1 MGTKAGVAADWTQL
15 PGYLSRSSSGLVVKS
30 QERLEVGGRW
40 SLRWEGQ
47 PAELDAYVYR
57 RDEVDRL
64 SPSRLGGERSKEKLG
79 DILAEFD
86 FKPDV
91 LWQFK
96 NVTLHL
102 RSLDP
107 DLHEGPNPAARARL
121 IRLAKKIQAFLEA
134 AVVSDLD
141 AVTPRLE
148 LPIPEEKVLLLGAPL
163 RLAWRAVNA
172 APEECR
178 LEIRS
183 DGFKGV
189 TSRASEIIA
198 TPERVGSVGLW
209 LSLRH
214 TRNLL
219 RSPFAELTFQSVRDK
234 GRPMVKVQARYLE
247 DTRIEE
253 GPGLRLRVD
262 HEQKSRGCTDVFFIS
277 LDEQRSAVLQFG
289 GPRSSSAPPSIAMRL
304 EKALLLDGA
313 GAVVP
318 LGPSEFHVEQ
328 RQFPQIRGTISL
340 ASQDWEIAAVSRD
353 AASGDTW
360 REELR
365 RRGVE
370 VVE

>member
-1 MGTKAGVAADWTQL
+1 V
-15 PGYLSRSSSGLVVKS
+15 
-30 QERLEVGGRW
+30 
-40 SLRWEGQ
+40 
-47 PAELDAYVYR
+47 
-57 RDEVDRL
+57 
-64 SPSRLGGERSKEKLG
+64 
-79 DILAEFD
+79 
-86 FKPDV
+86 
-91 LWQFK
+91 
-96 NVTLHL
+96 
-102 RSLDP
+102 
-107 DLHEGPNPAARARL
+107 GPNPTERARL
-121 IRLAKKIQAFLEA
+121 IRLAKKLQAFLEA

-148 LPIPEEKVLLLGAPL
+148 LPSPEEKVLLLGSPV
-163 RLAWRAVNA
+163 RLSWRAVNA

-189 TSRASEIIA
+189 ASRSSEIIA

-214 TRNLL
+214 TRNFL

-234 GRPMVKVQARYLE
+234 GRPVAKVQARYLE

-262 HEQKSRGCTDVFFIS
+262 HEQASRDCTGVFFIS

-289 GPRSSSAPPSIAMRL
+289 GPRYSNAPPGIAMRL
-304 EKALLLDGA
+304 QKALLLDGA

-318 LGPSEFHVEQ
+318 LRPSEFHIEQ
-328 RQFPQIRGTISL
+328 RQFPEIRGTISL
-340 ASQDWEIAAVSRD
+340 APQDWEITAVSRA
-353 AASGDTW
+353 AASDDAW
-360 REELR
+360 KEELR

-370 VVE
+370 AVE